1 MAYSHAKR
9 EYPTILP
16 FGQSLS
22 VVLAFSALRRLSSIH
37 FTFIF
42 LPSLA
47 PHGILL
53 TIT

>member
-1 MAYSHAKR
+1 MTYSHDKQ

-37 FTFIF
+37 LRSSFY
-42 LPSLA
+42 PV
-47 PHGILL
+47 
-53 TIT
+53 